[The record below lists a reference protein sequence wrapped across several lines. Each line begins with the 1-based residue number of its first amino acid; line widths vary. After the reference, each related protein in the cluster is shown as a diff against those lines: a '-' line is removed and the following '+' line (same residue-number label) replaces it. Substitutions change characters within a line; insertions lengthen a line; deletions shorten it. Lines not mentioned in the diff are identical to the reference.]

1 MMKEADGSIFFQIN
15 QRLNSKQTRVIHAKA
30 PVSLM
35 LCIICVILIATKL
48 NLVHLIFIK
57 TRKSGAF
64 LKNGSTKSTMKKNMQ
79 SLIAS

>member
-48 NLVHLIFIK
+48 NLVYLTFIK

-64 LKNGSTKSTMKKNMQ
+64 LKKMTWQILG
-79 SLIAS
+79 